1 MVQTVR
7 RPSQVVTFGYH
18 QQQSSGTVLNN
29 TTNIPVSLTTATQ
42 KCSVVYRVPIQLEW
56 QKGKV
61 VTETTTEYK
70 EAATGDD
77 SGFSDFGGP
86 SFSSSKSGPFQLK
99 GSETKPSE
107 SSSSSSSED
116 EEESEKK
123 FEKDALE
130 SHNNYRKLHGV
141 APLKLDK
148 KLCSYA
154 QEWANKLAREDSFEH
169 RTNQDFGENLYCSW
183 SSNPKAK
190 CAGSKPVDS
199 WYSEM
204 TKYTFGSEPTSSA
217 SGHFTQVVW
226 KKTESLGIAKAKSPK
241 SGKIIVVA
249 NYEPAGNW
257 IGQYKDN
264 VPPPMQNN

>member
-1 MVQTVR
+1 MVQKER
-7 RPSQVVTFGYH
+7 RPSQVVSFGYH
-18 QQQSSGTVLNN
+18 HQSSVTN
-29 TTNIPVSLTTATQ
+29 NIPTSVRSD
-42 KCSVVYRVPIQLEW
+42 KKSVVYRVPIQLEW

-61 VTETTTEYK
+61 VTETTTEYRT
-70 EAATGDD
+70 AATGDD
-77 SGFSDFGGP
+77 FGP
-86 SFSSSKSGPFQLK
+86 SFTSSSGPFQLK
-99 GSETKPSE
+99 SEIKEPE
-107 SSSSSSSED
+107 SSSSSED
-116 EEESEKK
+116 EDYESGSAKAK
-123 FEKDALE
+123 FQIETLD
-130 SHNNYRKLHGV
+130 SHNNYRHKHGV

-148 KLCSYA
+148 RLCSYA
-154 QEWANKLAREDSFEH
+154 QEWANKLALEDSFEH
-169 RTNQDFGENLYCSW
+169 RTDNQEFGENLYCSW

-204 TKYTFGSEPTSSA
+204 TKYTFGSEPTNSA

-226 KKTESLGIAKAKSPK
+226 KRTEKLGVAKAKSAK

-264 VPPPMQNN
+264 VPPPMQGN